1 MMRIT
6 IEIRITQEEEY
17 RFCDSEIQINKFLN
31 SIDIEGVWIDG
42 IITFVYHTFQ
52 HEY

>member
-1 MMRIT
+1 MINLLIFIYLFQRGYVPIIL
-6 IEIRITQEEEY
+6 IELIP
-17 RFCDSEIQINKFLN
+17 KFLN

-42 IITFVYHTFQ
+42 IITFVYPTFQ